1 MNEKSGKIKMIKI
14 VKADERHLVDN
25 ESQHSY
31 WLFSY
36 SDYLDMKNTH
46 FGDLKVFN
54 DDIIRAGKTVETESI
69 YDKEIVTIILEGELT
84 HEDSIGTKDVLK
96 AGDVQVLSAGSGV
109 SYSGINLSDKD
120 THICRMWIN
129 PLRQNMEPACRKNN
143 FYMDS
148 RKNELVA
155 LAGQGYPGSVKL
167 RANSTVFMSKLE
179 QGKMIEFLTDISRYI
194 SIYVLE
200 GNIKLC
206 GEKLGQNDQI
216 RINQNDTIV
225 IEADTEAFFVFVDA
239 AGNY

>member
-1 MNEKSGKIKMIKI
+1 
-14 VKADERHLVDN
+14 
-25 ESQHSY
+25 
-31 WLFSY
+31 
-36 SDYLDMKNTH
+36 
-46 FGDLKVFN
+46 
-54 DDIIRAGKTVETESI
+54 
-69 YDKEIVTIILEGELT
+69 
-84 HEDSIGTKDVLK
+84 
-96 AGDVQVLSAGSGV
+96 
-109 SYSGINLSDKD
+109 
-120 THICRMWIN
+120 
-129 PLRQNMEPACRKNN
+129 
-143 FYMDS
+143 MDS